1 MDSPFPGMD
10 PYLENVIYWKS
21 VHQNL
26 ISLVTFALNES
37 LPDAFLARSEGRS
50 YILPKHELIYPDAII
65 VRSPSEE
72 DTPPTTSGATTLSG
86 TATEPLVFEY
96 SEQEIH
102 EPYVS
107 VISVDEEQVVAVIEV
122 LSPTNKAPESTGR
135 EEYVRKQKEILRSPT
150 HLIEIDLLRGGLH
163 TVAVPREAVL
173 SQTNYEYIVS
183 LRRATVGKNRFE
195 VWPFTVREALPT
207 IRIPLTEGWP
217 DFSLDLQL
225 ICREAYRRGRWD
237 KAFDYSRDPEP
248 RLRSEDTQWIND
260 LLRGAGLRS

>member
-26 ISLVTFALNES
+26 ISLITFALNES

-50 YILPKHELIYPDAII
+50 YILPKHELIYPDAIV
-65 VRSPSEE
+65 VRAPSEE
-72 DTPPTTSGATTLSG
+72 DTPPSNLGVTTIAQTV
-86 TATEPLVFEY
+86 TEPLVFEF
-96 SEQEIH
+96 SEQEIY

-107 VISVDEEQVVAVIEV
+107 VFSADDKQVVAIIEV

-135 EEYVRKQKEILRSPT
+135 EEYVRKQREILRNPA

-173 SQTNYEYIVS
+173 SRTDYDYIVS
-183 LRRATVGKNRFE
+183 LRRARVKKNRFE
-195 VWPFTVREALPT
+195 VWPFTVQESMPT
-207 IRIPLTEGWP
+207 IWIPLTEGWP
-217 DFSLDLQL
+217 DFPLDLPSIWQ
-225 ICREAYRRGRWD
+225 ETYRLGRWG
-237 KAFDYSRDPEP
+237 KALDYSRDPEP
-248 RLRSEDTQWIND
+248 ALPPDDARWMDSLLRSTGV
-260 LLRGAGLRS
+260 RF